1 LADQLSTNS
10 ELRRDVEEL
19 SETLWTG
26 KNLEDQFE
34 FGNPDLALAE
44 SIAAVDASAN
54 KH

>member
-1 LADQLSTNS
+1 MANQLSMNS

-19 SETLWTG
+19 CETLWTG

-34 FGNPDLALAE
+34 FGNPDFAFAE